1 MNRALITL
9 MCLGLMFDG
18 GSEQLLG
25 DYIQEGRTVLRNT
38 SKKTAAAFSNQAC
51 YQCGYC
57 CKEMPC
63 MYGKWHKAAHQ
74 CSYLEVAEEF
84 SNYST
89 YRCSQYDTIIS
100 EESSKKY
107 PMFGGGC
114 GRPLLNPDRE
124 RIKQIEEKTKL
135 LLK

>member
-1 MNRALITL
+1 MNRAIITL
-9 MCLGLMFDG
+9 MCLGLMIDG
-18 GSEQLLG
+18 GANSSNERLLG

-38 SKKTAAAFSNQAC
+38 SKKVAAAFSDQNC

-63 MYGKWHKAAHQ
+63 MYGKWDEAAHQ

-84 SNYST
+84 SEYST

-100 EESSKKY
+100 KESAKKY

-124 RIKQIEEKTKL
+124 RIKQAKC
-135 LLK
+135 